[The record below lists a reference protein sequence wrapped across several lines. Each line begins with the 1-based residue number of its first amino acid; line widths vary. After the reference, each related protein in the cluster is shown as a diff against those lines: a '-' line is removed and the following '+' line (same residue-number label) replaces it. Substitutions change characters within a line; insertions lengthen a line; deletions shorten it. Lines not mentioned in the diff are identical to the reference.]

1 MESLPSLRQLEYL
14 VALDTHR
21 HFADAARAC
30 GVGTPAFSTGLATL
44 ESLLGIRV
52 AERDR
57 RHVTMT
63 PAGRRIVEKART
75 VIAEARAL
83 VSLAESECRPMTG
96 TWQFGSIPTI
106 APFLMPRL
114 LPAMKTRFPELNL
127 ALTEAKTPELLQEL
141 AEGRF
146 DVLLIAFP
154 YETPGC
160 ETFMLF
166 RDSYLFACSPR
177 CALARVSRITSE
189 QIASQPLMLLEA
201 SNCLHHHALPILEA
215 SASAPQTTFAGTSL
229 QTLAAMV
236 AVDMGSTLLPSL
248 AVEGGLLQGSDVVT
262 HPLAYAGGQRTIGL
276 CWRQGHARS
285 DDFRAFGQAIR
296 AWTSSAGI
304 GEPLAHHRHSSS
316 KSTGRAAGPK

>member
-30 GVGTPAFSTGLATL
+30 GVGAPAFSTGLAAL
-44 ESLLGIRV
+44 EALLGVRV

-63 PAGRRIVEKART
+63 PAGRRLAAKARE
-75 VIAEARAL
+75 VLEQAHAL
-83 VSLAESECRPMTG
+83 VSLAESETRPMSG

-114 LPAMKTRFPELNL
+114 LPAMKARFPALSL
-127 ALTEAKTPELLQEL
+127 TLTEAKTPELLIDL
-141 AEGRF
+141 AEGRL
-146 DVLLIAFP
+146 DLLLIAFP

-160 ETFMLF
+160 ETQMLF

-177 CALARVSRITSE
+177 CALANAPRIGAKE
-189 QIASQPLMLLEA
+189 IATQPLMLLEA
-201 SNCLHHHALPILEA
+201 SNCLHHHALPVLETA
-215 SASAPQTTFAGTSL
+215 ASAPQATFAGTSL

-248 AVEGGLLQGSDVVT
+248 AVDGGLLQGTEVVT

-276 CWRQGHARS
+276 CWRHGHARS
-285 DDFRAFGQAIR
+285 EDFRTFGQALK
-296 AWTSSAGI
+296 AWANSAGI
-304 GEPLAHHRHSSS
+304 GEPLEDGRHR
-316 KSTGRAAGPK
+316 STPKAKKRIK